1 MPVVFR
7 CKVDLGRLPRHRCRG
22 LIEAWK
28 PLACSTTTPAVFR
41 GIDAAASLKLSV
53 FRGIDAAAS
62 LKRGRCGIIS
72 HSRRQVFRGID
83 AAASLKRNELEPIR

>member
-1 MPVVFR
+1 
-7 CKVDLGRLPRHRCRG
+7 
-22 LIEAWK
+22 
-28 PLACSTTTPAVFR
+28 
-41 GIDAAASLKLSV
+41 LSV

>member
-41 GIDAAASLKLSV
+41 GIDAAASLKPDPRDGVAVEHVGV

-62 LKRGRCGIIS
+62 LKQIHGI
-72 HSRRQVFRGID
+72 
-83 AAASLKRNELEPIR
+83 NEMLQG